1 MITPEKFNK
10 IVNKLPK
17 DKTELSKQVEKVELS
32 FASDLKKSL
41 NSLKAKVKKGASLEA
56 KIEKQAQKL
65 EQLRQKMKSDVV
77 VGMKLANEIF
87 AITDPGKKLLE
98 NVEKAAKELG
108 VSPDNIE
115 GYKEF
120 KEVRDQGYFD
130 GKRLTEGEYILAD
143 FGESV

>member
-17 DKTELSKQVEKVELS
+17 DQKTELAKVELS

-41 NSLKAKVKKGASLEA
+41 NKIKGLVKKALAVEK
-56 KIEKQAQKL
+56 KIESQRDKL
-65 EQLRQKMKSDVV
+65 YAMRNKFEQDARLGNKI
-77 VGMKLANEIF
+77 GIELLEN
-87 AITDPGKKLLE
+87 TDKGKKLLE

-108 VSPDNIE
+108 VSPDNID

-120 KEVRDQGYFD
+120 KEVRGQAYFD
-130 GKRLTEGEYILAD
+130 AKRAREGMFDLKE
-143 FGESV
+143 FGL